1 MTARTAP
8 SPCTLSTASAAPRS
22 FTPASWSI
30 ATGYYDLPNYLHIP
44 GESLSKVHHYYFDPH
59 PYFGMDV
66 VVIGG
71 KNSAAIAALELWRT
85 ARGSPWSIATPRCTS
100 M

>member
-1 MTARTAP
+1 MRARKLA
-8 SPCTLSTASAAPRS
+8 LS
-22 FTPASWSI
+22 
-30 ATGYYDLPNYLHIP
+30 TGYYDLPNCMGIP
-44 GESLSKVHHYYFDPH
+44 GENLSKVHHYYDDPH

-71 KNSAAIAALELWRT
+71 KNSAAIAALELWRHRR
-85 ARGSPWSIATPRCTS
+85 AGDAGLSRRRRLHR